1 MKIEESEDKKMDERN
16 NGLEQ
21 ITPIESDFI
30 DEDGEISTINI
41 QPMNSVNVNLG
52 QVNKYKLSNQFNKK
66 NPFKK
71 NGLLRMDVGVRSRG
85 FARVTILATI
95 ISVSA
100 ILILYFMFRL

>member
-1 MKIEESEDKKMDERN
+1 MNERN
-16 NGLEQ
+16 NGLGQ
-21 ITPIESDFI
+21 ITPIENDFI
-30 DEDGEISTINI
+30 DEDGEVSTINI

-52 QVNKYKLSNQFNKK
+52 RVNKYKISNHFGKK

-71 NGLLRMDVGVRSRG
+71 NGILRMDVGVRSRG